1 MGVFDKFKSQSIVMK
16 ASIVY
21 VAAGFLQRGITLI
34 SGPIFTRLLSQEDY
48 GVLMLFNTWYELIG
62 IVAMLSLSAGVY
74 NNGLLKYQEDRDIFT
89 ASLLALS
96 NAATIFVA
104 GVFFLFYDS
113 LAWMIGLSEN
123 LLQLMFL
130 CFFFSPALIFWT
142 TRQRFEYQYK
152 NSCAVTLSSTSI
164 AVLISV
170 FVTLYSDEAQRLLAK
185 IWSEKMVLFLFWIVL
200 YVYIFCK
207 AKFKVR
213 MNYWRYALRVNLPL
227 IPHYLANF
235 MLMGMD
241 RIMISLFVGAGAAA
255 IYSVAYS
262 AAFLTQIFWQSVN
275 AAILPLT
282 YECIRNKTEGEVND
296 KVLPFL
302 ALYGAACIFI
312 SFLAPEIMAVLA
324 PPSYQEGVYL
334 IPILMVGVFLTG
346 LYCLFANVEFY
357 YESTMMIAV
366 NSCFAAALNFGF
378 NYLLLERYGYT
389 VAAYTTTL
397 CFFIQTLFH
406 YMNYRRLGSSL
417 YNMKAVVCIF
427 LSVVFGCM
435 FCLWVYDFLMI
446 RYLILLLFIGGG
458 WVKRDVLRQLYRG
471 LKNKS

>member
-1 MGVFDKFKSQSIVMK
+1 M
-16 ASIVY
+16 
-21 VAAGFLQRGITLI
+21 
-34 SGPIFTRLLSQEDY
+34 
-48 GVLMLFNTWYELIG
+48 
-62 IVAMLSLSAGVY
+62 
-74 NNGLLKYQEDRDIFT
+74 
-89 ASLLALS
+89 
-96 NAATIFVA
+96 
-104 GVFFLFYDS
+104 
-113 LAWMIGLSEN
+113 
-123 LLQLMFL
+123 
-130 CFFFSPALIFWT
+130 
-142 TRQRFEYQYK
+142 
-152 NSCAVTLSSTSI
+152 
-164 AVLISV
+164 
-170 FVTLYSDEAQRLLAK
+170 
-185 IWSEKMVLFLFWIVL
+185 
-200 YVYIFCK
+200 
-207 AKFKVR
+207 
-213 MNYWRYALRVNLPL
+213 
-227 IPHYLANF
+227 
-235 MLMGMD
+235 
-241 RIMISLFVGAGAAA
+241 
-255 IYSVAYS
+255 
-262 AAFLTQIFWQSVN
+262 
-275 AAILPLT
+275 
-282 YECIRNKTEGEVND
+282 
-296 KVLPFL
+296 
-302 ALYGAACIFI
+302 
-312 SFLAPEIMAVLA
+312 LA